1 MPTIDD
7 LKRIADVEFG
17 DIVNSTHQISYK
29 LRIILINTSFVDVH
43 LSQIPE
49 ITRQIWVSLGVH
61 GRKRHYLS
69 LR

>member
-43 LSQIPE
+43 LSQRLPDKFGFHWECMDAKGTI
-49 ITRQIWVSLGVH
+49 
-61 GRKRHYLS
+61 Y
-69 LR
+69 